1 MKIKI
6 KAKDR
11 EVHRVQNHEVTEGL
25 RKHFL
30 IDSIGR
36 SSHSS
41 VGFWKWIHFE
51 LAFLDELLFQLE
63 GAKEY

>member
-1 MKIKI
+1 MHVSFLHFPFRTKKYMKIKI

-11 EVHRVQNHEVTEGL
+11 KVHRVQNHEVTEGL

-30 IDSIGR
+30 IDFIGK

-41 VGFWKWIHFE
+41 VVFWEMDTF
-51 LAFLDELLFQLE
+51 
-63 GAKEY
+63 

>member
-1 MKIKI
+1 MKCVSFLYFPFRTEKNMKIKI

-11 EVHRVQNHEVTEGL
+11 KVHRVQNHEVTEGL

-30 IDSIGR
+30 IDLIGR

-41 VGFWKWIHFE
+41 VGFWKMDTF
-51 LAFLDELLFQLE
+51 
-63 GAKEY
+63 